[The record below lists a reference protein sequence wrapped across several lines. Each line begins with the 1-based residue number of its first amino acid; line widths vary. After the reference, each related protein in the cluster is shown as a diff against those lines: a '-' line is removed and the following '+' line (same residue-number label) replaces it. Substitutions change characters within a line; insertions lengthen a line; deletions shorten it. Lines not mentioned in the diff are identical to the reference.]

1 VAGTRRIC
9 GLARSRPIS
18 HFADASGLGP
28 YGLSHRTGGKM
39 NNESVSAEDVL
50 TDEAAEEIAST
61 ISRLS
66 VVTARMPEQWV
77 DRRSRARSNRRTA
90 GLAPRAPADR
100 PIKQRTYITCD
111 LVNPPIGITSKAE
124 FHRWLEAQD
133 FQVPFRSRSPF
144 HQDGKLLTLYLACR
158 AYGPIGIE
166 VQVAG
171 FIVTIEA
178 EFHSSGSDVLAARV
192 I

>member
-18 HFADASGLGP
+18 HFADASGLRAVP
-28 YGLSHRTGGKM
+28 FASQNGGNM

-50 TDEAAEEIAST
+50 TDEAAEEIGST

-111 LVNPPIGITSKAE
+111 LVNPPIGITSKSE
-124 FHRWLEAQD
+124 FHRWIEAQD

-144 HQDGKLLTLYLACR
+144 HQDGKLLTLHLACR

-192 I
+192 L

>member
-1 VAGTRRIC
+1 M
-9 GLARSRPIS
+9 S
-18 HFADASGLGP
+18 
-28 YGLSHRTGGKM
+28 
-39 NNESVSAEDVL
+39 NESVSAEDVL
-50 TDEAAEEIAST
+50 TDEAAGEIAST
-61 ISRLS
+61 ISRLP
-66 VVTARMPEQWV
+66 VETARVPERWV
-77 DRRSRARSNRRTA
+77 DRRSPARSNRRTA
-90 GLAPRAPADR
+90 GLAPWAPADR

-111 LVNPPIGITSKAE
+111 LVDPPVGITSKSE
-124 FHRWLEAQD
+124 FHRWIEAQD

-158 AYGPIGIE
+158 AYGPVGIE

-171 FIVTIEA
+171 LIVTIEA